1 MLLWWFVA
9 TDLAYLFA
17 LGEDEITIFATL
29 DELTENDLSN
39 SIFLDQFCVSRDSCW
54 YRYKKNMFV
63 PVLKVI
69 AECFGYVFSAETE
82 RPVTLK
88 LIP

>member
-17 LGEDEITIFATL
+17 LGENEITIFATL

-39 SIFLDQFCVSRDSCW
+39 SIFLDQFVFIVIAVDIDVSRICLCQ
-54 YRYKKNMFV
+54 F
-63 PVLKVI
+63 
-69 AECFGYVFSAETE
+69 
-82 RPVTLK
+82 LK
-88 LIP
+88 LLRSVLGMFFQLKLRGRLHSS